1 MSAIAIMTDSNS
13 GIMPSEGPD
22 YGIHVLPMPV
32 IIDGKTY
39 FEGIDITPEVFYEKQ
54 TSGAVITTSQPS
66 PGDVTDMWDS
76 LLKEYSEIV
85 FIPMSS
91 GLSNTC
97 QTAALLAEDEPY
109 AGRVFV
115 VDNHRISVT
124 QSMSVLDA
132 VTLAGQ
138 GRSGAEIKE
147 ILEKEAL
154 DATIY
159 IAVDTLEYL
168 KKGGRITPAA
178 AALGT
183 ILKLK
188 PVLTIQGDK
197 LDSYAKARG
206 MKSAFRTMLDAL
218 DADIAGRLSHLR
230 ESGRLKIGIANTHM
244 DADKLE
250 NYKNELQKA
259 FPDLE
264 LIYFPLTM
272 SIGTHVGPGGLGIG
286 AVRRNKPLIC
296 RSDLYADSPR
306 STAAALSAF
315 FNKCGAAF
323 RAAHFD
329 LSFPFRDADLLLTGR
344 ACINVIYF
352 PLLPDILL
360 LLEEIPDPVS
370 LRQEGLVFRI
380 TLRHISGKHPVITVD
395 HQDPPQKIRDQRR
408 RMIPE

>member
-1 MSAIAIMTDSNS
+1 MSGIAIMTDSNS
-13 GIMPSEGPD
+13 GIMPSKGPA

-32 IIDGKTY
+32 IIDGETY
-39 FEGIDITPEVFYEKQ
+39 FEGIDITSDVFFEKQ

-66 PGDVTDMWDS
+66 PGDVTDMWDK
-76 LLKEYSEIV
+76 LLKNFDEIV

-97 QTAALLAEDEPY
+97 QTATLLAEDELY
-109 AGRVFV
+109 AGKVFV

-124 QSMSVLDA
+124 QAMSVLDA

-138 GRSGAEIKE
+138 GKSGAQIKA

-197 LDSYAKARG
+197 LDSHAKARG

-218 DADIAGRLSHLR
+218 SSDISGRLSHLR
-230 ESGRLKIGIANTHM
+230 QEGMLKIGIANTFM
-244 DADKLE
+244 DPDKLV

-272 SIGTHVGPGGLGIG
+272 SIGTHVGPGALGIG
-286 AVRRNKPLIC
+286 AV
-296 RSDLYADSPR
+296 
-306 STAAALSAF
+306 
-315 FNKCGAAF
+315 
-323 RAAHFD
+323 
-329 LSFPFRDADLLLTGR
+329 
-344 ACINVIYF
+344 
-352 PLLPDILL
+352 
-360 LLEEIPDPVS
+360 
-370 LRQEGLVFRI
+370 
-380 TLRHISGKHPVITVD
+380 ISH
-395 HQDPPQKIRDQRR
+395 
-408 RMIPE
+408 E